1 MRLPDKT
8 DDDVRLGVAIAVPEP
23 YGSALQVARASFGD
37 PLAALIPAHVTLLG
51 PTVRPVA
58 ARGDIDAHLRSV
70 AARHEPFTLHLR
82 GTATFRPV
90 SPVVFVQVV
99 AGIAGCEQLEADVR
113 SGILAEGREF
123 NYHPHVTVAHELD
136 DDALDLAFERLAG
149 FDASF
154 EVEAFWLFDHGVDG
168 KWRPAQEYRLGER

>member
-1 MRLPDKT
+1 MRLPSKA
-8 DDDVRLGVAIAVPEP
+8 DDEVRFGVAIAVPEP
-23 YGSALQVARASFGD
+23 HGSALQAARAGFGD
-37 PLAALIPAHVTLLG
+37 PLADLIPPHVTLLG

-58 ARGDIDAHLRSV
+58 ASQEVDAHLRAV
-70 AARHEPFTLHLR
+70 AAQHEPFTLQLR
-82 GTATFRPV
+82 GTGTFRPV

-113 SGILAEGREF
+113 TGLLAEDREF

-149 FDASF
+149 FDATF
-154 EVEAFWLFDHGVDG
+154 EVSAFWLFDHGVDG
-168 KWRPAQEYRLGER
+168 KWRPAQEYRLGAR